1 MFFKAHTHE
10 SRCQT
15 ERCSAF
21 NNFLHHKKEQ
31 KLHEVASGQF
41 ITRSVLISQTSS
53 RKPLAVFHPNTDYK
67 IFPKD
72 RWKFHINHE
81 GNVLFA
87 FHWRNLVSWSVMH
100 VNARWKSD
108 IDVQGEDS
116 CSCSIQAFIEPP
128 GLCCFLV
135 MLLQSWNAIRTDMLY
150 THTHTHRGQETNWK
164 LQSRV
169 FFLPARCHSHLAWL
183 PLMCWQGTNCLEDGD
198 SYARQTAELTWR
210 TDLIRRDHISFAV
223 YQQSVLTRQMTGACL
238 QQPEAVTAS
247 ALQNFLRYRSEWML

>member
-116 CSCSIQAFIEPP
+116 CSCSTQAFIEPP

-150 THTHTHRGQETNWK
+150 THTHTHMQRTRDKLETSVPR
-164 LQSRV
+164 LLFASSLS
-169 FFLPARCHSHLAWL
+169 FSP
-183 PLMCWQGTNCLEDGD
+183 CLT
-198 SYARQTAELTWR
+198 TA
-210 TDLIRRDHISFAV
+210 D
-223 YQQSVLTRQMTGACL
+223 VLTRNELPRRRRQ
-238 QQPEAVTAS
+238 
-247 ALQNFLRYRSEWML
+247 LRSPNCRTHMKNGFN